1 MNVTIPK
8 VTSEQRSAVVKNL
21 TDTVGNVLGLPTEV
35 RRRIS
40 VRLDLYDTNEVA
52 RDGRMLSAKD
62 NPLCHIDLFVP
73 ELNVDQKRDLVRH
86 LTTALMDSIGMRRE
100 QRDDVFITIH
110 QFRPENIASGGRL
123 LGELAY
129 A

>member
-1 MNVTIPK
+1 
-8 VTSEQRSAVVKNL
+8 
-21 TDTVGNVLGLPTEV
+21 
-35 RRRIS
+35 
-40 VRLDLYDTNEVA
+40 
-52 RDGRMLSAKD
+52 MLSAKD